1 MPSSCRELAV
11 ICWMLRKRST
21 NMTARWRV
29 VSNSSRY
36 TYRGRSQTVQWIII
50 PWSQISPSIK
60 GRRSQTVHW
69 IIIPWS
75 QIPPTIKE
83 GSSQTVHWI
92 IIPWYQISP
101 SIKGRR
107 SQSLSNL
114 ITWTQISLSNNNGSN
129 SNINGLS
136 VNWNLILWFPS
147 LIPFNNKIMGIQV
160 FQSQAFDLNLFP
172 WSHITCKYDGIR
184 IHVQLG
190 LRSYRSI
197 TNTQLYQIPNN
208 DPIQWHQRDQNSD
221 GIT

>member
-75 QIPPTIKE
+75 QI
-83 GSSQTVHWI
+83 
-92 IIPWYQISP
+92 SP
-101 SIKGRR
+101 SIKGRWSQTVHLIIITWSQIPPITKEGRTQTVYWIIIPWSKITTSIKKGR
-107 SQSLSNL
+107 SQNLINL
-114 ITWTQISLSNNNGSN
+114 ITWTKILLSNNNTSN
-129 SNINGLS
+129 SNINADL
-136 VNWNLILWFPS
+136 FTPAKPS
-147 LIPFNNKIMGIQV
+147 Q
-160 FQSQAFDLNLFP
+160 
-172 WSHITCKYDGIR
+172 
-184 IHVQLG
+184 
-190 LRSYRSI
+190 
-197 TNTQLYQIPNN
+197 
-208 DPIQWHQRDQNSD
+208 
-221 GIT
+221 